1 MSPAPPLLASLR
13 TLTKR
18 YGATLAVDGAS
29 LAVAPG
35 EIVGLLG
42 QNGAGKTTLLECLLG
57 LRTADAGEVTLAGL
71 DLRLQPRAAL
81 RVVGAQLQPS
91 ALQDKITP
99 REALRFHA
107 ALHGVAA
114 DVAALLARFGLAEK
128 ADARFDTLSTGQRQR
143 LALALALVH
152 RPALLVLD
160 EPTTGLDPQTR
171 RALHQILRDH
181 RAGGGGVLLSTHDL
195 AEAERL
201 CDRVAI
207 LHRGRI
213 VADAAPAALLARA
226 GAGTRLRCRTAQPQS
241 FPGFQSS
248 ADGLTHAAVA
258 PEAAH
263 AIAALTRAVQEAGNT
278 LVELQLA
285 PPTLEDAFVALTGD
299 TWDAEPEASP

>member
-1 MSPAPPLLASLR
+1 MMILELKGVHRSYVKDRPVLNGIDLNV
-13 TLTKR
+13 TQ
-18 YGATLAVDGAS
+18 
-29 LAVAPG
+29 G
-35 EIVGLLG
+35 EVIGLLG

-57 LRTADAGEVTLAGL
+57 LRPADAGEVTLAGL
-71 DLRLQPRAAL
+71 DLRMQPRAAL

-128 ADARFDTLSTGQRQR
+128 ADARFE
-143 LALALALVH
+143 ALALVH

-181 RAGGGGVLLSTHDL
+181 RTAGGGVLLSTHDL
-195 AEAERL
+195 DEAERL

-213 VADAAPAALLARA
+213 VADAAPAALLIRA
-226 GAGTRLRCRTAQPQS
+226 SAGTRLRCRTAQPQS
-241 FPGFQSS
+241 FPDFQSS
-248 ADGLTHAAVA
+248 ADGLAHAAVA
-258 PEAAH
+258 PEAAR

-278 LVELQLA
+278 LVELQLT

-299 TWDAEPEASP
+299 AWDDKPEAAP

>member
-1 MSPAPPLLASLR
+1 MSSAPPLLASLR
-13 TLTKR
+13 ALTKR

-57 LRTADAGEVTLAGL
+57 LRAADSGEITLAGL
-71 DLRLQPRAAL
+71 DLRTQPREAL
-81 RVVGAQLQPS
+81 RRVGAQLQPS

-107 ALHGVAA
+107 ALYGVEA
-114 DVAALLARFGLAEK
+114 DVDALLARLGLDEK

-181 RAGGGGVLLSTHDL
+181 RAAGGGVLLSTHDL
-195 AEAERL
+195 DEAERL

-213 VADAAPAALLARA
+213 VADATPATLIARTS
-226 GAGTRLRCRTAQPQS
+226 AGTRVHCRTAQPQT
-241 FPGFQSS
+241 FPAFESS
-248 ADGLTHAAVA
+248 ADGLAHNAVTS
-258 PEAAH
+258 EAART
-263 AIAALTRAVQEAGNT
+263 IAAITRAVLEAGNT
-278 LVELQLA
+278 LIGLQLA
-285 PPTLEDAFVALTGD
+285 PPTLEDAFVVLTGEA
-299 TWDAEPEASP
+299 WDGNPGDAP